1 MIIGCQRSMR
11 ARTLPPR
18 RSICLRKHRF
28 NRRQGVS
35 CEPVVYVDVGFSV
48 RSGYA
53 LFDQGCTRFAGLSI
67 DFLRFV
73 VGLKR
78 LHCFL
83 VFSSWLQREAGGAE
97 TRIRSAAFNAIC
109 SLTGGRAS
117 QELKTWVTRQD
128 AICFNRRQRNLGFV
142 MKRRAVFEADIW
154 ARLSQKGN
162 VLGFVAFGSLGDYSC
177 RLLKR
182 VVAQI
187 SDDAGVI
194 GSGWNQPVTFPKT
207 Q

>member
-83 VFSSWLQREAGGAE
+83 VFSSWLQQEARGAE
-97 TRIRSAAFNAIC
+97 TRIRSAAFKRHLFAH
-109 SLTGGRAS
+109 GGRAS

-128 AICFNRRQRNLGFV
+128 AIYFNGRQRNLGFV

-154 ARLSQKGN
+154 ARFIAKRQRLGIRCLCQFRGLFLSPLETGC
-162 VLGFVAFGSLGDYSC
+162 SPS
-177 RLLKR
+177 KR
-182 VVAQI
+182 
-187 SDDAGVI
+187 
-194 GSGWNQPVTFPKT
+194 
-207 Q
+207 